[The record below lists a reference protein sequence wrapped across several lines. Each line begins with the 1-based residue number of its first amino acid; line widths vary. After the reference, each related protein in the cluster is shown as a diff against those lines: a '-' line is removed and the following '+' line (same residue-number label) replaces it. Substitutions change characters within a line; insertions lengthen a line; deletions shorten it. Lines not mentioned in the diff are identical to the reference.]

1 MKIRIKSTGEVVD
14 AKQVGHGVYRDI
26 FGATHLWTDI
36 DMVEE
41 PIYLCDHIDWEQR
54 RYEIAK
60 SMLSAVYKNDYVN
73 DLDLSEDKIVH
84 DSILYADEL
93 IKQLKGGDK

>member
-1 MKIRIKSTGEVVD
+1 MKLRIKSTGEVVD
-14 AKQVGHGVYRDI
+14 AEQMVRDV

-41 PIYLCDHIDWEQR
+41 PIYFCDHIDWEQR
-54 RYEIAK
+54 RYQIAK
-60 SMLSAVYKNDYVN
+60 SMLPAVYKNDHEGADNMDV
-73 DLDLSEDKIVH
+73 DEIVS

-93 IKQLKGGDK
+93 IKQLKGGKA